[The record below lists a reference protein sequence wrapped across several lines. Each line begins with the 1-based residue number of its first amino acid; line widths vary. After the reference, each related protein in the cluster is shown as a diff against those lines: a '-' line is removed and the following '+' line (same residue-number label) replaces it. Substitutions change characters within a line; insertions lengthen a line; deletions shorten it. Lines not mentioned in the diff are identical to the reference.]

1 MWGGLSRPSHIY
13 DFSKRENNI
22 MGEINSLKGVL
33 KPQFGG
39 LSGKDLIRHFAQ
51 RKKPVY
57 LFDADEASGL
67 KDSEILADAQKVLD
81 HDIFGHRFNGP
92 IDWMFN
98 PTTETSRDNEWSW
111 SLFRTIYWQPLAR
124 AYALTK
130 DEKYTKEFLSELHSF
145 REAWPADEFIKDTTF
160 VPKQPFPGTAWR
172 TIETGIRIYTTW
184 LPAFEIFRTSPLW
197 TEDDLAAFLMGI
209 RDHALFLMG
218 HYSNHDR
225 SSNWLSME
233 TSALLQIAI
242 MFPEFSESQQWFDTA
257 YGRVMHEIRYCF
269 SDNGV
274 HMEKTPIYHMV
285 ASIAFAQA
293 IVLCDKN
300 GIKVPD
306 YAWEVI
312 RRSAKY
318 VCSLFKPDLST
329 PMIGDADRDD
339 LTTRRA
345 DTSLYEGMNLSF
357 FPDDLN
363 ELRAYMNWMYRLF
376 GDSEFRYF
384 GTLRREGKA
393 PSELDYKYS
402 EEGVYVMRTGWD
414 GKADYLCSHSSQLE
428 RGERSTHSHNDSMHA
443 EITLCGED
451 VLVDS
456 GRYIYR
462 SSVWKDWRAY
472 FVSSL
477 AHNTL
482 YVDDHEMGAIPGV
495 DRVRGVRCLCH
506 FFGEKEGLKIIDLEH
521 NGYAYLSD
529 PVFHRRKL
537 ILVPGSVAVLIDYV
551 DGLCRANHDFR
562 LMYNFN
568 TPDVNL
574 DGKHVAYVSRH
585 GKKFVVDFSS
595 DVEFSSGLLCGSENP
610 KGGWISYGY
619 PVREPVGQVT
629 MAYSGKAPFTA
640 LTVIRPDDVQV
651 SACIRGKDIEISTQ
665 SAKWIVSKEGVTRV

>member
-1 MWGGLSRPSHIY
+1 MTEFEKLRDLLEDDYSRL
-13 DFSKRENNI
+13 NA
-22 MGEINSLKGVL
+22 G
-33 KPQFGG
+33 
-39 LSGKDLIRHFAQ
+39 DLLRHFAQ
-51 RKKPVY
+51 REKPVY
-57 LFDADEASGL
+57 LFRASEAGKIKDDGIIDDAE
-67 KDSEILADAQKVLD
+67 KVMR
-81 HDIFGHRFNGP
+81 HDVFGHKFDGP

-111 SLFRTIYWQPLAR
+111 SLFRTIYWQSLAR
-124 AYALTK
+124 AYAITK
-130 DEKYTKEFLSELHSF
+130 DEKYTREFLAQMHSF

-184 LPAFEIFRTSPLW
+184 LPVFEIFRSSEVW
-197 TEDDLAAFLMGI
+197 TIEDLSSFLLGI

-242 MFPEFSESQQWFDTA
+242 MFPEFKESKQWFDTA
-257 YGRVMHEIRYCF
+257 YGRVMHEVRYCF

-293 IVLCDKN
+293 IVMCDRN
-300 GIKVPD
+300 GIYVPD

-318 VCSLFKPDLST
+318 ICSLVKPDLST

-345 DTSLYEGMNLSF
+345 DTSIYEGMNLSF

-376 GDSEFRYF
+376 GDEQFRYF
-384 GTLRREGKA
+384 GTLRKEGAA
-393 PSELDYKYS
+393 PEDLDFKYS
-402 EEGVYVMRTGWD
+402 EEGVYVMRTGWNAD
-414 GKADYLCSHSSQLE
+414 ADYLCTHSSQLE

-443 EITLCGED
+443 EITLDGED

-462 SSVWKDWRAY
+462 SSIWKDWRAY
-472 FVSSL
+472 FVSAL

-482 YVDDHEMGAIPGV
+482 YVDDHEMGAIPNV

-506 FFGEKEGLKIIDLEH
+506 FFGEKDGLKIIDLEH
-521 NGYAYLSD
+521 NGYAYLPD

-537 ILVPGSVAVLIDYV
+537 ILAPHSVAVLVDYV
-551 DGLCRANHDFR
+551 DGPARENHDFR

-568 TPDVNL
+568 TKDVKL
-574 DGKHVAYVSRH
+574 KDKHVDYRSKH
-585 GKKFVVDFSS
+585 GKAFTLDFVS
-595 DVEFSSGLLCGSENP
+595 DAAFTGSLLCGSEDP

-619 PVREPVGQVT
+619 PVREPIGQVT
-629 MAYSGKAPFTA
+629 MAYNGKAPF
-640 LTVIRPDDVQV
+640 V
-651 SACIRGKDIEISTQ
+651 SATIVKAEGADASIRLDGDKAVLRIGKETWIISR
-665 SAKWIVSKEGVTRV
+665 KGVEKA

>member
-1 MWGGLSRPSHIY
+1 MKETDSLRNALKPEFSGLSDRELLKH
-13 DFSKRENNI
+13 FSERR
-22 MGEINSLKGVL
+22 
-33 KPQFGG
+33 KP
-39 LSGKDLIRHFAQ
+39 I
-51 RKKPVY
+51 Y
-57 LFDADEASGL
+57 LFDASEAARI
-67 KDSEILADAQKVLD
+67 KDDGILEDARKVMD
-81 HDIFGHRFNGP
+81 HDIFGHKFNGP

-172 TIETGIRIYTTW
+172 TIETGIRVYTTW
-184 LPAFEIFRTSPLW
+184 LPVFEIFRSSPVW
-197 TEDDLAAFLMGI
+197 TMEDLAAYLMGL

-233 TSALLQIAI
+233 TSALLQIAV
-242 MFPEFSESQQWFDTA
+242 MFPEFSESDEWFHTA
-257 YGRVMHEIRYCF
+257 YGRVMHEVRYCF

-293 IVLCDKN
+293 IVLCERN
-300 GIKVPD
+300 GIYVPD
-306 YAWEVI
+306 YAREVI
-312 RRSAKY
+312 RRSALY
-318 VCSLFKPDLST
+318 ICSLFKPDLST

-345 DTSLYEGMNLSF
+345 DTSIYEGMNLSF
-357 FPDDLN
+357 FPKDLN
-363 ELRAYMNWMYRLF
+363 ELRAYMNWMYELF
-376 GDSEFRYF
+376 GDEQFRFF
-384 GTLRREGKA
+384 GTLRKEGA
-393 PSELDYKYS
+393 EPDSLDFKYA
-402 EEGVYVMRTGWD
+402 EEGVYVMRTGW
-414 GKADYLCSHSSQLE
+414 GENADYLCTHSTQLE

-443 EITLCGED
+443 EVTLRGED
-451 VLVDS
+451 VLVDC

-472 FVSSL
+472 FVSAL

-482 YVDDHEMGAIPGV
+482 YVDDHELGAIPGV

-506 FFGEKEGLKIIDLEH
+506 FFGETGGLKMIDLEH
-521 NGYAYLSD
+521 NGYAYLAD

-537 ILVPGSVAVLIDYV
+537 ILVPGSVAVLVDYV
-551 DGLCRANHDFR
+551 DGPAAEDHDFR

-568 TPDVNL
+568 TEKVTL
-574 DGKHVAYVSRH
+574 DGSHVEYVSKN
-585 GKKFVVDFSS
+585 GMNFCMEFVS
-595 DVEFSSGLLCGSENP
+595 DVQFGSSLLCGSEDP

-619 PVREPVGQVT
+619 PVRQPIGQVT
-629 MAYSGKAPFTA
+629 MAYGKRAPFTA
-640 LTVIRPDDVQV
+640 VTVIRPSDVDA
-651 SACIRGKDIEISTQ
+651 SAVIEGKDVLISAP
-665 SAKWIVSKEGVTRV
+665 SGKWRIRREGVDRL

>member
-1 MWGGLSRPSHIY
+1 MTEFEILRTHLKE
-13 DFSKRENNI
+13 DFGN
-22 MGEINSLKGVL
+22 LD
-33 KPQFGG
+33 
-39 LSGKDLIRHFAQ
+39 GKSLIRHFSE
-51 RKKPVY
+51 RKNPVY
-57 LFDADEASGL
+57 LFQASEAA
-67 KDSEILADAQKVLD
+67 EIRDIGIIADAEKVMQ
-81 HDIFGHRFNGP
+81 HDIFGYKFNGP

-111 SLFRTIYWQPLAR
+111 SLFRTIYWQSLAR
-124 AYALTK
+124 AYAVTK
-130 DEKYTKEFLSELHSF
+130 DEKYTREFLSQMDSF

-184 LPAFEIFRTSPLW
+184 LPVFEIFRSSSLW
-197 TEDDLAAFLMGI
+197 TIEDLSSFLLGI

-242 MFPEFSESQQWFDTA
+242 MFPEFREAGQWFDTA
-257 YGRVMHEIRYCF
+257 YGRVMHEVRYCF

-300 GIKVPD
+300 GIFVPD

-318 VCSLFKPDLST
+318 ICSLVKPDFST

-345 DTSLYEGMNLSF
+345 DTSIYEGMNLSF
-357 FPDDLN
+357 FPKDLN
-363 ELRAYMNWMYRLF
+363 EIRAYMNWMYDLF
-376 GDSEFRYF
+376 GDEEFRYF
-384 GTLRREGKA
+384 GTLRKEGVEPEVK
-393 PSELDYKYS
+393 DFKYA

-414 GKADYLCSHSSQLE
+414 SDADYLCTHATQLE
-428 RGERSTHSHNDSMHA
+428 RGERSTHSHNDCMHA
-443 EITLCGED
+443 EVTLCGED

-462 SSVWKDWRAY
+462 SSIWKDWRAY
-472 FVSSL
+472 FVSAL

-506 FFGEKEGLKIIDLEH
+506 GFGEQEGLKIIDLEH
-521 NGYAYLSD
+521 NGYAYLPD

-537 ILVPGSVAVLIDYV
+537 ILAPGSVALLIDYV
-551 DGLCRANHDFR
+551 DGPARENHDFR
-562 LMYNFN
+562 LMFNFN
-568 TPDVNL
+568 TKDVRLKGN
-574 DGKHVAYVSRH
+574 HVDYMSKH
-585 GKKFVVDFSS
+585 GKAFALDFVS
-595 DVEFSSGLLCGSENP
+595 DVGFESRFLCGSEDP

-619 PVREPVGQVT
+619 PVREPIGQVT
-629 MAYSGKAPFTA
+629 MAYNGKAPF
-640 LTVIRPDDVQV
+640 V
-651 SACIRGKDIEISTQ
+651 SATIIKPKGIDASARLEGKDVILKIAGDTWTISR
-665 SAKWIVSKEGVTRV
+665 EGVKRT

>member
-1 MWGGLSRPSHIY
+1 MKETDSLRNVMKPEFAGLS
-13 DFSKRENNI
+13 DRE
-22 MGEINSLKGVL
+22 LL
-33 KPQFGG
+33 
-39 LSGKDLIRHFAQ
+39 RHFSE
-51 RKKPVY
+51 RRSPVY
-57 LFDADEASGL
+57 LFDASEAARI
-67 KDSEILADAQKVLD
+67 KDDGILEDARKVMD
-81 HDIFGHRFNGP
+81 HDIFGHKFNGP

-124 AYALTK
+124 AYALTG

-172 TIETGIRIYTTW
+172 TIETGIRVYTTW
-184 LPAFEIFRTSPLW
+184 LPVFEIFRSSSVW
-197 TEDDLAAFLMGI
+197 TAEDLAAYLMGL

-233 TSALLQIAI
+233 TSALLQIAV
-242 MFPEFSESQQWFDTA
+242 MFPEFIESDEWFHTA
-257 YGRVMHEIRYCF
+257 YGRVMHEVRYCF

-293 IVLCDKN
+293 MVLCDKN
-300 GIKVPD
+300 GIYVPD
-306 YAWEVI
+306 YAREVI
-312 RRSAKY
+312 RRSALY
-318 VCSLFKPDLST
+318 ICSLFKPDLST

-345 DTSLYEGMNLSF
+345 DTSIYEGMNLSF
-357 FPDDLN
+357 FPEDLN
-363 ELRAYMNWMYRLF
+363 ELRAYMNWMYDLF
-376 GDSEFRYF
+376 GDEQFRYF
-384 GTLRREGKA
+384 GTLGKEGTE
-393 PSELDYKYS
+393 PDSLDFKYA
-402 EEGVYVMRTGWD
+402 EEGVYVMRTGW
-414 GKADYLCSHSSQLE
+414 GRNADYLCTHSTQLE

-443 EITLCGED
+443 EITLRGED
-451 VLVDS
+451 VLVDC

-472 FVSSL
+472 FVSAL

-482 YVDDHEMGAIPGV
+482 YVDDHELGAIPGV

-506 FFGEKEGLKIIDLEH
+506 FFGKTEGLKMIDLEH
-521 NGYAYLSD
+521 NGYAYLPD

-537 ILVPGSVAVLIDYV
+537 ILIPDSVAVLVDYV
-551 DGLCRANHDFR
+551 DGPAMEDHDFR

-568 TPDVNL
+568 TEKVTL
-574 DGKHVAYVSRH
+574 DGNHVDYISKNGMEFCMDFASD
-585 GKKFVVDFSS
+585 VDFTSK
-595 DVEFSSGLLCGSENP
+595 LLCGSEDP

-619 PVREPVGQVT
+619 PVRQPIGQVT
-629 MAYSGKAPFTA
+629 MAYGKKAPFTA
-640 LTVIRPDDVQV
+640 VTVVRPSDVDASAELEGREVIISAPSGKWRIR
-651 SACIRGKDIEISTQ
+651 R
-665 SAKWIVSKEGVTRV
+665 EGVERI